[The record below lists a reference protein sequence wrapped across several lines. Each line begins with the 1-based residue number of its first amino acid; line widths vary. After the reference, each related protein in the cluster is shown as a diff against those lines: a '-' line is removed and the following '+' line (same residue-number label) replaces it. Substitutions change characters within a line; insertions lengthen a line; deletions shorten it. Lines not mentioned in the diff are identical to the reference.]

1 MTGVSWRIVLPW
13 LWMILGATHASAFVV
28 DVQDCQSF
36 PNALGPTV
44 YEFDFDQF
52 AIQPDVTVQVTT
64 SSYND
69 DITIAVTSDPRQ
81 ANLIMADGLPQSD
94 ISICKIRRGSAI
106 LRNHDVTTVKV
117 ERFAISPDV
126 RVGTTTNLRGADYV
140 LFNGSKA
147 FTDAEAAAFFAVLW
161 KRGQSQ
167 QRPTVTMYQLQY
179 RRNGSWVGG
188 PLFGSAWECSDA
200 QWAPG
205 VVGARCQEVQVEQ

>member
-1 MTGVSWRIVLPW
+1 MTVVGRYLFTSW
-13 LWMILGATHASAFVV
+13 LWMLFGATQSLAFVV
-28 DVQDCQSF
+28 DVQDCQPF
-36 PNALGPTV
+36 PNTLGPTI

-52 AIQPDVTVQVTT
+52 AIQPDVTVQVAT

-94 ISICKIRRGSAI
+94 ISICRIQRGTAI
-106 LRNHDVTTVKV
+106 LRSHDITTVKV
-117 ERFAISPDV
+117 ERFAISPNI
-126 RVGTTTNLRGADYV
+126 RVGTTINLREADYV

-161 KRGQSQ
+161 KRGQGQ

-179 RRNGSWVGG
+179 RQSGTWVGG
-188 PLFGSAWECSDA
+188 PLFATAWECSDA

-205 VVGARCQEVQVEQ
+205 VIGARCQQVQVEQ

>member
-1 MTGVSWRIVLPW
+1 M
-13 LWMILGATHASAFVV
+13 AFVV
-28 DVQDCQSF
+28 DVRDCQPF
-36 PNALGPTV
+36 PTSLGPTV

-52 AIQPDVTVQVTT
+52 AIQPDVTVQVGI

-69 DITIAVTSDPRQ
+69 DITVAITPDPRQ

-94 ISICKIRRGSAI
+94 ISICKIQRGTAI
-106 LRNHDVTTVKV
+106 LRSHDVTTVKV

-126 RVGTTTNLRGADYV
+126 RVGTTTNVQGADYI
-140 LFNGSKA
+140 LFNGSDK

-161 KRGQSQ
+161 KRGQGQ

-188 PLFGSAWECSDA
+188 PLFGTAWECSDA

-205 VVGARCQEVQVEQ
+205 VIGARCQQVQVEQ